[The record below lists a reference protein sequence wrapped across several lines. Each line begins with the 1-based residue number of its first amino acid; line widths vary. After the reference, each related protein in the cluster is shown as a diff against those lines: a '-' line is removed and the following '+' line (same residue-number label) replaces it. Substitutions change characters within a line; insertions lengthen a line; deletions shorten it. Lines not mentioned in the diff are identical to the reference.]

1 MSKVERAAAKT
12 KTARTVVAEANAA
25 DWVPLDAI
33 QKLRTNRRKIDD
45 AAVADARASL
55 VRFGFCNALV
65 VWGSKRTL
73 VAGHA
78 RVLALEAILAE
89 DPPLSFE
96 RNAKLASSLGAG
108 PRNVPVRLREF
119 ESEAEA
125 RAYALRDNNAFGK
138 WDMGGV
144 EEELHELAQDGADVA
159 GLGWSD
165 KELETLLGE
174 DVSRVREVNV
184 SQLRDQFFISVRGPL
199 PKQPEAIRKLQ
210 DALEAIG
217 DVDVN
222 VGIVKAGGLD

>member
-1 MSKVERAAAKT
+1 MAKAKAAT
-12 KTARTVVAEANAA
+12 KPGSTSSAA
-25 DWVPLDAI
+25 DWVPLDTI

-45 AAVADARASL
+45 AAVAEARASL
-55 VRFGFCNALV
+55 IRFGFKSALV
-65 VWGSKRTL
+65 VWASKKTL

-78 RVLALEAILAE
+78 RIMAMEAILAE
-89 DPPLSFE
+89 DPALSFD
-96 RNAKLASSLGAG
+96 RHAKLASSLAAG
-108 PRNVPVRLREF
+108 PRFMPVRMTEF
-119 ESEAEA
+119 DSEAEA

-144 EEELHELAQDGADVA
+144 EEELHELAQDGANVE

-165 KELETLLGE
+165 KELEGLLGE

-210 DALEAIG
+210 AALEALG